1 MRHIRRVVKQFAVG
15 MLSGRVPTADNVRM
29 PPPLAS
35 YGVGEDFAT
44 TTPSGLSWAGSPFS
58 TPPTLS
64 ILNNTW
70 LRISGFTANERTF
83 LYKSATR
90 TTLIGHIAFD
100 TNYDGMYTGLR
111 MDDGT
116 DDNYV
121 EFVLWWTTGGTYR
134 IRFYLRR
141 RVGGGAASEIE
152 ITHLA
157 MPILPQN
164 TFMLLRRNATDWS
177 SWPAEAILYSALSLR
192 AGNTLANTWTPT
204 RVGWVTKFGTGSWQS
219 SYIDILTIIGD

>member
-1 MRHIRRVVKQFAVG
+1 MRHIRRVVKQYAIG

-29 PPPLAS
+29 PPLLAG

-64 ILNNTW
+64 TMNGTW
-70 LRISGFTANERTF
+70 LRVTGFSANERAF
-83 LYKSATR
+83 LYKSATH
-90 TTLIGHIAFD
+90 TTLIGHIAID

-116 DDNYV
+116 DNNYV
-121 EFVLWWTTGGTYR
+121 EFVLWWATSGTYR
-134 IRFYLRR
+134 IRFYIRR
-141 RVGGGAASEIE
+141 SAGGTVSETE
-152 ITHLA
+152 FTHLA

-164 TFMLLRRNATDWS
+164 IFMLLRRNASDWS
-177 SWPAEAILYSALSLR
+177 SWPAEAILYGAMSVRGGSS
-192 AGNTLANTWTPT
+192 LANTWTPT

-219 SYIDILTIIGD
+219 SYIDILSTAG